1 MLFRSVEE
9 LGHDFGEWTV
19 TTPATCTETGVET
32 RTCSRCG
39 ETEALIDQ
47 LCLTLCNSM
56 HYSPPGSSVHRFLQ
70 VRILSGW
77 PLPSPGDL
85 PNPGIEPTSPALWA
99 DALTSEPPGKPKD
112 VGNETL
118 NDM

>member
-1 MLFRSVEE
+1 MYF
-9 LGHDFGEWTV
+9 
-19 TTPATCTETGVET
+19 A
-32 RTCSRCG
+32 RCW
-39 ETEALIDQ
+39 ESKALIAQ

-56 HYSPPGSSVHRFLQ
+56 HYSLPGSSVDRFLQ

-85 PNPGIEPTSPALWA
+85 PDPGIEPRSPSLQA
-99 DALTSEPPGKPKD
+99 DSLLSESPGKPKD